1 MVITF
6 QPESHVASCKS
17 LSGAQK
23 LVSFLTERF
32 TGNPQIVENITF
44 CSIIETSG
52 KVSVHASIRVNETG
66 RNMFKEAVVEFKA
79 QFVPAA

>member
-6 QPESHVASCKS
+6 QPESHVASCKT
-17 LSGAQK
+17 LSGAQR
-23 LVSFLTERF
+23 LVSFLTEKL

-44 CSIIETSG
+44 RSIIETSG

-66 RNMFKEAVVEFKA
+66 RDMFKEAVVDFKA
-79 QFVPAA
+79 QLVPGA